1 MGLLSFRNR
10 HNMCS
15 NELRSKSKIHDI
27 QLWLTIGSSNPL
39 QAAAN
44 FSHAWPGV
52 VTEGTRFC
60 TAASRAAEEMH
71 YKVNQAVRVSSSP
84 LWEAQHAVADLEQ
97 SLLKE
102 HSSDW

>member
-1 MGLLSFRNR
+1 M
-10 HNMCS
+10 
-15 NELRSKSKIHDI
+15 
-27 QLWLTIGSSNPL
+27 
-39 QAAAN
+39 
-44 FSHAWPGV
+44 
-52 VTEGTRFC
+52 EGTRFC

-102 HSSDW
+102 HSSD